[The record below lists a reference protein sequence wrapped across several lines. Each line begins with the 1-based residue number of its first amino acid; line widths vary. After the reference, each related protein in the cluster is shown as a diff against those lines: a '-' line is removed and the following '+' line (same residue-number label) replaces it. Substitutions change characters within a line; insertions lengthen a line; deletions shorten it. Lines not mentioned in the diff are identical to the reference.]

1 VLAAMVALRALPVPW
16 PRWAPALPAYAIG
29 SLAVYWFIERL
40 IRVGL
45 LRT

>member
-1 VLAAMVALRALPVPW
+1 VALRALPVPW